1 LLVNAFSNILLHPA
15 AVREKA
21 SEIMNIDG
29 DPSTPE
35 TERAGD
41 SDATPLEDEI
51 EAGNE
56 EDDAEKLTLNTDLDE
71 STPAISDK
79 PPTPMPE

>member
-1 LLVNAFSNILLHPA
+1 MD
-15 AVREKA
+15 
-21 SEIMNIDG
+21 SE

-41 SDATPLEDEI
+41 SDAVLVEDELDGEI
-51 EAGNE
+51 ANDAPDGGANDENPVKLEFNMENSE
-56 EDDAEKLTLNTDLDE
+56 ESATTIN
-71 STPAISDK
+71 DK